1 MIVFWPHYRLDAD
14 AQGHERAEVFRAEK
28 FELETELLPS
38 VPILQCH
45 TRPVNL
51 VSVNTSTRF
60 DAKISH
66 CSNRHFDNESRRFH
80 HIEMPKLT
88 PEQLEARVA
97 ELEQEVQEREADL
110 KRFREELGKA
120 NSRLEAMITR
130 LNQELKLAHSVQ
142 KILVPTEFPHIA
154 GFEFSTKFVPSHVSG
169 GDYFDIFE
177 HQDRARFGV
186 IVSSASGHSMS
197 ALLLSVLLKMTSQ
210 LEAKR
215 GSDPHLMLKEIQE
228 QLSEHM
234 TESDSADVFYALI
247 DRRTY
252 EMRFVRAGSLIAL
265 HQNCSTGEVQALDS
279 GLGPLGFGFE
289 APASSGVIAL
299 NPRDRVVLC
308 TRGVIEATNARGES
322 YGMERVTRSFLT
334 GPKRG
339 VHELRNHILFEVH
352 KFAQGTEPI
361 RDQTL
366 VVLEVKDKV
375 IKLAK
380 ST

>member
-1 MIVFWPHYRLDAD
+1 
-14 AQGHERAEVFRAEK
+14 
-28 FELETELLPS
+28 
-38 VPILQCH
+38 
-45 TRPVNL
+45 
-51 VSVNTSTRF
+51 
-60 DAKISH
+60 
-66 CSNRHFDNESRRFH
+66 
-80 HIEMPKLT
+80 
-88 PEQLEARVA
+88 
-97 ELEQEVQEREADL
+97 L

-120 NSRLEAMITR
+120 NQRLEGLIAR
-130 LNQELKLAHSVQ
+130 LHQEVKLAHVVQ

-154 GFEFSTKFVPSHVSG
+154 GFEFSTKFFPSHVSG

-177 HQDRARFGV
+177 HEDRARFGI
-186 IVSSASGHSMS
+186 IVSSSSGHAMS
-197 ALLLSVLLKMTSQ
+197 ALLLSVLLKMTGQ

-215 GSDPHLMLKEIQE
+215 GSDPHLVLKDMHE
-228 QLSEHM
+228 QLKEHM
-234 TESDSADVFYALI
+234 TAQDTADIFYALI
-247 DRRTY
+247 DRRNY
-252 EMRFVRAGSLIAL
+252 EMRYVRSGNVIAL
-265 HQNCSTGEVQALDS
+265 HQNSSTGEVQALDS
-279 GLGPLGFGFE
+279 GLGPVAAEFA
-289 APASSGVIAL
+289 APADSGVVAL

-308 TRGVIEATNARGES
+308 TRGVIEATNAQGES

>member
-1 MIVFWPHYRLDAD
+1 M
-14 AQGHERAEVFRAEK
+14 
-28 FELETELLPS
+28 T
-38 VPILQCH
+38 
-45 TRPVNL
+45 
-51 VSVNTSTRF
+51 
-60 DAKISH
+60 
-66 CSNRHFDNESRRFH
+66 FDNGSRKFQH
-80 HIEMPKLT
+80 SGMSKLT
-88 PEQLEARVA
+88 QDELIARVA
-97 ELEQEVQEREADL
+97 ELEQEVQERQVDL

-120 NSRLEAMITR
+120 NSRLETLIER
-130 LNQELKLAHSVQ
+130 LHQEVKLAHVIQ

-154 GFEFSTKFVPSHVSG
+154 GFEFSTKFFPSHVSG

-177 HQDRARFGV
+177 HQDRARFGI
-186 IVSSASGHSMS
+186 IVSSSSGHSMS
-197 ALLLSVLLKMTSQ
+197 ALLLGVLLKMTGQ

-215 GSDPHLMLKEIQE
+215 GSDPHLVVHDMFE
-228 QLSEHM
+228 QLKEHM
-234 TESDSADVFYALI
+234 TTKDAADIFYALV
-247 DRRTY
+247 DRRNY
-252 EMRFVRAGSLIAL
+252 EMRYVKAGSLIAL
-265 HQNCSTGEVQALDS
+265 HQNSSTGEVQALLDS
-279 GLGPLGFGFE
+279 GLGPMAAGFQS
-289 APASSGVIAL
+289 PVDSGVLAL

>member
-1 MIVFWPHYRLDAD
+1 
-14 AQGHERAEVFRAEK
+14 
-28 FELETELLPS
+28 
-38 VPILQCH
+38 
-45 TRPVNL
+45 L
-51 VSVNTSTRF
+51 VSVNTSSATVAGCPHSALLATF
-60 DAKISH
+60 DIK
-66 CSNRHFDNESRRFH
+66 SRTLQH
-80 HIEMPKLT
+80 SGMSKLT
-88 PEQLEARVA
+88 HDELIARVA
-97 ELEQEVQEREADL
+97 ELEQEVQERQVDL

-120 NSRLEAMITR
+120 NQRLEGLIER
-130 LNQELKLAHSVQ
+130 LHQEVKLAHVVQ

-154 GFEFSTKFVPSHVSG
+154 GFEFSTKFIPSHVSG

-177 HQDRARFGV
+177 HDDRARFGV
-186 IVSSASGHSMS
+186 IVSSSSGHAMS
-197 ALLLSVLLKMTSQ
+197 ALLLGVLLKMTGQ

-215 GSDPHLMLKEIQE
+215 GSDPHLVVSDMYQQLK
-228 QLSEHM
+228 EHM
-234 TESDSADVFYALI
+234 TDKDSADMFYELV
-247 DRRTY
+247 DRRNY
-252 EMRFVRAGSLIAL
+252 EMRYVRAGTVIAL
-265 HQNCSTGEVQALDS
+265 HQNSSTGEVQALDS
-279 GLGPLGFGFE
+279 SQGPLTVNFK
-289 APASSGVIAL
+289 APLESGVVAL
-299 NPRDRVVLC
+299 NPRDRAVLC